1 MDALSERIRTLPD
14 VAAPSSL
21 RPAIMARIAQQP
33 DGSRLGA
40 RRGKP
45 ASPRAGWAEV
55 IGWLS
60 TTAGLIAVVIP
71 AALSWFIS
79 GVRPDVLGPR
89 IGGLTPTLSAGST
102 SPLIAAGLLLY
113 LMGLL
118 LPLRG
123 GRPTGRT

>member
-21 RPAIMARIAQQP
+21 RPAVMARIAQQP
-33 DGSRLGA
+33 DGSRLA
-40 RRGKP
+40 RRREP

-60 TTAGLIAVVIP
+60 AAAGLIAVVIP
-71 AALSWFIS
+71 PALSWFTS
-79 GVRPDVLGPR
+79 GVRPDVFGPR
-89 IGGLTPTLSAGST
+89 IGGLTPTVSAGST

-113 LMGLL
+113 LVGLL